1 MQLIDNTGDV
11 TIVTMVRSWFD
22 YGPWIQMS
30 KESLN
35 LMELAV
41 TCEVANELRF
51 TMLGSRDP
59 VDWFLVATAK
69 VYDFDAGDGR

>member
-1 MQLIDNTGDV
+1 
-11 TIVTMVRSWFD
+11 
-22 YGPWIQMS
+22 MS